1 MYSGRSIIR
10 ANDQMTTKP
19 FPPVESARQ
28 KREELE
34 IRQRPVVSNMSQQS
48 YRYSLSIFCVSH
60 IPVYPPVNIQNGTNT
75 TENDD
80 EDVVD
85 DKAVVVIAFRFKIH

>member
-1 MYSGRSIIR
+1 M
-10 ANDQMTTKP
+10 
-19 FPPVESARQ
+19 
-28 KREELE
+28 
-34 IRQRPVVSNMSQQS
+34 RQRPVVSNMSQQS

-60 IPVYPPVNIQNGTNT
+60 TGISSCKHPEWNT

-85 DKAVVVIAFRFKIH
+85 DKAVVVVALPICPIRYIRGDSCGGERRCDHALRRRPYYER